1 MCICDFN
8 MMFTYVYTGW
18 EGSAND
24 SRVFMDA
31 LLWQDANFPWPPEG
45 NLKFVIFCFI

>member
-45 NLKFVIFCFI
+45 NLKFVISCFI